1 MAMKVTSEPC
11 FKNGS
16 GLMMWQER
24 NCCRCQ
30 KAVWYNAKLDRYPN
44 YKCAVQ
50 RDIEHQAAGIMEINE
65 RSFHAAHETS
75 TCPFFKGKEEDK
87 TPEEVLDFSKGESV
101 FNETP
106 MFNDIEHAR
115 NIEHATPEVP
125 QKKPEKVENPIDPE
139 LMKLAMENGIDYD
152 VLKKAEQIVPSE
164 MAKAKKRASLAYNTE
179 EQFKQDVREST
190 RKMLNTFTWEEN
202 MMIAFVPLVIEHIA
216 WMYAD
221 KVMKQCADLHISET
235 KKLSRVVKQIR
246 EEYNSLLKK
255 DLDVLHIRRIQVQTE
270 EFCKLHQND
279 FTILWYC
286 VKNQYRKQFPDDP
299 YAEMRTDAYISI
311 LMCKFIAE
319 HNKRMDALIA
329 TKIQKKTKSIQN
341 PLILKLQACMDAYCG
356 NDVIDKNEHIEAALR
371 ILQKNVAAINFEIDD
386 KL

>member
-1 MAMKVTSEPC
+1 MTMKVTSEPC

-16 GLMMWQER
+16 SLMMWQER

-87 TPEEVLDFSKGESV
+87 TRKRFLISRKGNPCSIK
-101 FNETP
+101 TSP
-106 MFNDIEHAR
+106 
-115 NIEHATPEVP
+115 PEVP

-235 KKLSRVVKQIR
+235 KKLTRIVKQIR

>member
-1 MAMKVTSEPC
+1 
-11 FKNGS
+11 
-16 GLMMWQER
+16 MMWQER

-115 NIEHATPEVP
+115 NIEHATQEVP

-152 VLKKAEQIVPSE
+152 V
-164 MAKAKKRASLAYNTE
+164 
-179 EQFKQDVREST
+179 
-190 RKMLNTFTWEEN
+190 
-202 MMIAFVPLVIEHIA
+202 
-216 WMYAD
+216 
-221 KVMKQCADLHISET
+221 
-235 KKLSRVVKQIR
+235 
-246 EEYNSLLKK
+246 LKK

-329 TKIQKKTKSIQN
+329 KKIQKKTKSIQN

-386 KL
+386 KM

>member
-1 MAMKVTSEPC
+1 
-11 FKNGS
+11 
-16 GLMMWQER
+16 
-24 NCCRCQ
+24 
-30 KAVWYNAKLDRYPN
+30 
-44 YKCAVQ
+44 
-50 RDIEHQAAGIMEINE
+50 
-65 RSFHAAHETS
+65 
-75 TCPFFKGKEEDK
+75 
-87 TPEEVLDFSKGESV
+87 
-101 FNETP
+101 
-106 MFNDIEHAR
+106 
-115 NIEHATPEVP
+115 
-125 QKKPEKVENPIDPE
+125 
-139 LMKLAMENGIDYD
+139 
-152 VLKKAEQIVPSE
+152 
-164 MAKAKKRASLAYNTE
+164 
-179 EQFKQDVREST
+179 
-190 RKMLNTFTWEEN
+190 MLNTFTWEEN

-221 KVMKQCADLHISET
+221 NVMKQCADLHISET
-235 KKLSRVVKQIR
+235 KKLTRVVKKIR

>member
-16 GLMMWQER
+16 SLMMWQER

-50 RDIEHQAAGIMEINE
+50 RDIEHQAAGILEINE
-65 RSFHAAHETS
+65 RSFLAAHETS

-87 TPEEVLDFSKGESV
+87 TPKEVLDFSKGDS
-101 FNETP
+101 F
-106 MFNDIEHAR
+106 
-115 NIEHATPEVP
+115 ATPEVP
-125 QKKPEKVENPIDPE
+125 QKKLEKVENPIDPE

-152 VLKKAEQIVPSE
+152 ALKNAEQTVPSE
-164 MAKAKKRASLAYNTE
+164 MAKAKKCRFLAFNTE

-190 RKMLNTFTWEEN
+190 RKMLDTFTWEEN

-235 KKLSRVVKQIR
+235 KKLSRAVKLIR
-246 EEYNSLLKK
+246 EEYNTLLKK

-299 YAEMRTDAYISI
+299 YVEMRTDAFMSI

-319 HNKRMDALIA
+319 HNKRMDVLIA

-371 ILQKNVAAINFEIDD
+371 ILQKNIAAINFEIDD
-386 KL
+386 KM

>member
-1 MAMKVTSEPC
+1 MTMKVTSEPC

-16 GLMMWQER
+16 SLVMWQER

-50 RDIEHQAAGIMEINE
+50 RDIEHQAAVIMEINE

-87 TPEEVLDFSKGESV
+87 
-101 FNETP
+101 
-106 MFNDIEHAR
+106 
-115 NIEHATPEVP
+115 TPEVP

-235 KKLSRVVKQIR
+235 KKLTRIVKQIR

>member
-1 MAMKVTSEPC
+1 MTMKVTSEPC

-87 TPEEVLDFSKGESV
+87 
-101 FNETP
+101 
-106 MFNDIEHAR
+106 
-115 NIEHATPEVP
+115 TPEVP

-235 KKLSRVVKQIR
+235 KKLTRVVKQIR

-286 VKNQYRKQFPDDP
+286 VKNQYRKQIP
-299 YAEMRTDAYISI
+299 
-311 LMCKFIAE
+311 
-319 HNKRMDALIA
+319 
-329 TKIQKKTKSIQN
+329 
-341 PLILKLQACMDAYCG
+341 G
-356 NDVIDKNEHIEAALR
+356 
-371 ILQKNVAAINFEIDD
+371 
-386 KL
+386 

>member
-1 MAMKVTSEPC
+1 MTMKVTSEPC

-16 GLMMWQER
+16 SLMMWQER

-115 NIEHATPEVP
+115 NIEHATQEVP

-152 VLKKAEQIVPSE
+152 V
-164 MAKAKKRASLAYNTE
+164 
-179 EQFKQDVREST
+179 
-190 RKMLNTFTWEEN
+190 
-202 MMIAFVPLVIEHIA
+202 
-216 WMYAD
+216 
-221 KVMKQCADLHISET
+221 
-235 KKLSRVVKQIR
+235 
-246 EEYNSLLKK
+246 LKK

-329 TKIQKKTKSIQN
+329 KKIQKKTKSIQN

-386 KL
+386 KM

>member
-1 MAMKVTSEPC
+1 MTMKVTSEPC

-16 GLMMWQER
+16 CLMMWQER

-179 EQFKQDVREST
+179 EQFKQCPRINAKDAQHLHMGRE
-190 RKMLNTFTWEEN
+190 
-202 MMIAFVPLVIEHIA
+202 H
-216 WMYAD
+216 D
-221 KVMKQCADLHISET
+221 DC
-235 KKLSRVVKQIR
+235 IR
-246 EEYNSLLKK
+246 
-255 DLDVLHIRRIQVQTE
+255 
-270 EFCKLHQND
+270 
-279 FTILWYC
+279 
-286 VKNQYRKQFPDDP
+286 P
-299 YAEMRTDAYISI
+299 
-311 LMCKFIAE
+311 
-319 HNKRMDALIA
+319 
-329 TKIQKKTKSIQN
+329 
-341 PLILKLQACMDAYCG
+341 ACD
-356 NDVIDKNEHIEAALR
+356 
-371 ILQKNVAAINFEIDD
+371 
-386 KL
+386 